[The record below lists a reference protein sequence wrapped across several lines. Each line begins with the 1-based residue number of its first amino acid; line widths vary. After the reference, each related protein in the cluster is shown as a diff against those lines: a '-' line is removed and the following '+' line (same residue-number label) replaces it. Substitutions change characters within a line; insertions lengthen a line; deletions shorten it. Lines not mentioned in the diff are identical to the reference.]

1 MKDKKDNAV
10 VVAIGGLTPK
20 GCGKMLGELIE
31 AKGKHAPGGYATIA
45 LVSANRGTMIEKKE
59 G

>member
-1 MKDKKDNAV
+1 MKGKKDNAV

-20 GCGKMLGELIE
+20 GCGKMLGELIA
-31 AKGKHAPGGYATIA
+31 AKGKYAPGGYATIA
-45 LVSANRGTMIEKKE
+45 LVSADCGTLIEKKE